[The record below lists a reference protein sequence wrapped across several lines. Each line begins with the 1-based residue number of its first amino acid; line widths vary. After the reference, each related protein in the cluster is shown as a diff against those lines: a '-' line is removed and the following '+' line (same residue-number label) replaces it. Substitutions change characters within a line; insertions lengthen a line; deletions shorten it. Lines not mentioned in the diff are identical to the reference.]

1 MFTHPRLP
9 HNRRCC
15 SCAFVTRLDSR
26 YASARAMNKHLLLFV
41 HTFDTKVSCLLLA
54 GNGGVV
60 CVYDACISRGLS
72 CKCRDTLECVCDVI
86 MSAGKNTSSEQV
98 PSNVLYEKRV
108 FEVFILRRNQSM
120 LM

>member
-41 HTFDTKVSCLLLA
+41 HTFDTKVSPRCLLATEASSVFMMHVYL
-54 GNGGVV
+54 VV
-60 CVYDACISRGLS
+60 FHV
-72 CKCRDTLECVCDVI
+72 
-86 MSAGKNTSSEQV
+86 
-98 PSNVLYEKRV
+98 NVETHLNV
-108 FEVFILRRNQSM
+108 FVT
-120 LM
+120 